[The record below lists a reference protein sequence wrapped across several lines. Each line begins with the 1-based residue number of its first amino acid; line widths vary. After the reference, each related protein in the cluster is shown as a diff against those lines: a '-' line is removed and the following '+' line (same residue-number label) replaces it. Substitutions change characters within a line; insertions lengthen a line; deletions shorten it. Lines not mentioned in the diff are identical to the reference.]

1 MFHLLSLL
9 GGVFH
14 HVVAERMIVYASCL
28 LYCLSF
34 FFNHWL
40 LDLTAGMLVSC
51 LLSQSVLIS
60 NSSAEKLYHL
70 ASVI

>member
-14 HVVAERMIVYASCL
+14 HVVAERMIVYASCFIL
-28 LYCLSF
+28 PIL

-40 LDLTAGMLVSC
+40 LDLTTGMLVSC
-51 LLSQSVLIS
+51 QLSQSVLIS
-60 NSSAEKLYHL
+60 NSSAEKLT
-70 ASVI
+70 I